1 MTKKELLEAIKDMPM
16 NAEICIW
23 EVDHWG
29 CPYEISPATRVEYNT
44 LHNRI
49 ELC

>member
-1 MTKKELLEAIKDMPM
+1 MTKKELLDAIKDMPE
-16 NAEICIW
+16 NAEVGIW